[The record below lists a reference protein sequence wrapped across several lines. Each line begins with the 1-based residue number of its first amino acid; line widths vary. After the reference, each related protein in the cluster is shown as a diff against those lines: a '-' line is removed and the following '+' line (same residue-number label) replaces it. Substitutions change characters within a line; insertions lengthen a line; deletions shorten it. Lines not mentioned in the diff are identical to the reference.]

1 MRRHGDGAS
10 EHHVQGSICLCRR
23 CRRVRKRCA
32 ACAALC
38 WWSLSLSLAG
48 VVAGALGGDAPCAK
62 TRCARTSARL
72 AFGRSVGGTVSF
84 FCAALSLVFALL
96 AAHAVERAPA
106 ATAQEG
112 TAKVN
117 TGVRYVSCLF
127 WVLSARQERAPP
139 AADGAALKVP
149 SLHELL
155 RTANVPVY
163 DFFMQTTHL
172 GRVADKL
179 SIFKELLPADG
190 ACKRLL
196 KAFTTVEVHF
206 IILIIIFSK
215 LKKIVEDIVPEESR
229 REKLHHATWLLFL
242 NVQSVLKS
250 FDMFPAFCLCVASL
264 HAVLASAKGI
274 DPCVFEEPDEAET
287 SADRAART
295 EWSESVLAKACL
307 EDSVVNEVKRANSKV
322 CKEWLNLF
330 GSAHDSKSRSKGKE
344 TMAKRTGGSAG
355 GCMAEEEV
363 EESCA
368 CLSEELNNKLRTLP
382 LAQLDGRILLDS
394 PHLVDRKKGSGS
406 SPGDASSAAEAI
418 SGMRNAGDSTRTM
431 VYQMGPPGSPSKVED
446 AAIFRTPDRPTRP
459 IRPAPPATPITT
471 MQQDHAW
478 LSRFLEG
485 AQGER
490 DPDLV
495 RFLAGCGDNNE
506 TRDAVVRRAD
516 QIATKLV
523 DADNAQDMGKRF
535 YYWLLREI
543 CLKEELRLKRSNFG
557 PLLKDE
563 RMHRALLA
571 FCFEVILAASAH
583 SREGGRGEESA
594 ERGRA
599 GMI

>member
-1 MRRHGDGAS
+1 MRRVPKHDAPGLP
-10 EHHVQGSICLCRR
+10 HVWRS
-23 CRRVRKRCA
+23 
-32 ACAALC
+32 
-38 WWSLSLSLAG
+38 G
-48 VVAGALGGDAPCAK
+48 VLLGALS
-62 TRCARTSARL
+62 RFL
-72 AFGRSVGGTVSF
+72 
-84 FCAALSLVFALL
+84 AALSLVFALR
-96 AAHAVERAPA
+96 AAHALERAPA
-106 ATAQEG
+106 APAQEG

-127 WVLSARQERAPP
+127 WVLSARLERAPP

-163 DFFMQTTHL
+163 DFFIQTTYL

-179 SIFKELLPADG
+179 SISKELLPAEG

-206 IILIIIFSK
+206 IILIILFSK
-215 LKKIVEDIVPEESR
+215 LKKIMEDLVPEESR
-229 REKLHHATWLLFL
+229 RERLHHATWLLFL
-242 NVQSVLKS
+242 NVQSAHKS

-264 HAVLASAKGI
+264 HAVLASDKGI

-295 EWSESVLAKACL
+295 EWSESVLTKACL
-307 EDSVVNEVKRANSKV
+307 ENSVVDEVKRLNSKV
-322 CKEWLNLF
+322 CKEWQNLF
-330 GSAHDSKSRSKGKE
+330 GSAHASKSSSKGKE
-344 TMAKRTGGSAG
+344 TAVKRTGGSAG
-355 GCMAEEEV
+355 GCMSEEEL
-363 EESCA
+363 EESCS
-368 CLSEELNNKLRTLP
+368 CLTEELNNKLRSQP

-394 PHLVDRKKGSGS
+394 PHLVDRKKGSAS
-406 SPGDASSAAEAI
+406 SPGDASSAAKAI
-418 SGMRNAGDSTRTM
+418 SGMRSAGDSTRIM
-431 VYQMGPPGSPSKVED
+431 VYHMGPPGSPSKVED

-459 IRPAPPATPITT
+459 IGPAPATPITT

-506 TRDAVVRRAD
+506 TRDAVVRRAH
-516 QIATKLV
+516 QISTKLV
-523 DADNAQDMGKRF
+523 DAENVQDMGKRF

-543 CLKEELRLKRSNFG
+543 CLKEEQRLKRSNFG

-571 FCFEVILAASAH
+571 FCFEVTL
-583 SREGGRGEESA
+583 
-594 ERGRA
+594 
-599 GMI
+599 

>member
-1 MRRHGDGAS
+1 MSKEAF
-10 EHHVQGSICLCRR
+10 
-23 CRRVRKRCA
+23 
-32 ACAALC
+32 ACAGA
-38 WWSLSLSLAG
+38 AG
-48 VVAGALGGDAPCAK
+48 VCGNGALPAPQCAGGPSGCHWPGWWLAPWAATHRVPKHDAPG
-62 TRCARTSARL
+62 L
-72 AFGRSVGGTVSF
+72 PHVWRSGALSGALSRF
-84 FCAALSLVFALL
+84 LAALSLVFAVL

-106 ATAQEG
+106 APAQEG
-112 TAKVN
+112 TAQVN

-229 REKLHHATWLLFL
+229 RERLNHATWLLFL
-242 NVQSVLKS
+242 NVQSVHKS

-264 HAVLASAKGI
+264 HAVLA
-274 DPCVFEEPDEAET
+274 
-287 SADRAART
+287 ART
-295 EWSESVLAKACL
+295 EWSESVLTKACL
-307 EDSVVNEVKRANSKV
+307 ETSVVNEVKRANSKV

-368 CLSEELNNKLRTLP
+368 CLSEELNNKLQSLP

-418 SGMRNAGDSTRTM
+418 SGMRNAGESTRTM